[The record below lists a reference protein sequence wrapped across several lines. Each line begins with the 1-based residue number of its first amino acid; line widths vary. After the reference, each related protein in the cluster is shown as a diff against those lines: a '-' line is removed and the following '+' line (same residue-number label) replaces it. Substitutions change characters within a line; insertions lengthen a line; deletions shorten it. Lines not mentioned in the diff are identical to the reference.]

1 MRHVDRALDPAATD
15 DFVPVVQ
22 DRRLAGCR
30 RPDRHVRGDL
40 PATVRKGRH
49 ERRDQRRSPRGP
61 CPGVSLEPSL
71 VLSVL
76 VGIFHTALSVVIRGS
91 AGGRLPLI
99 VVAAILGAWA
109 GDALMDRLGIDVLTI
124 GDYHLIGAS
133 VLAWVG
139 IAIVS
144 AVAVLGPATER
155 RT

>member
-1 MRHVDRALDPAATD
+1 M
-15 DFVPVVQ
+15 
-22 DRRLAGCR
+22 
-30 RPDRHVRGDL
+30 
-40 PATVRKGRH
+40 
-49 ERRDQRRSPRGP
+49 
-61 CPGVSLEPSL
+61 SLEPSL

-76 VGIFHTALSVVIRGS
+76 VGIFHAALSVVIRGS

-109 GDALMDRLGIDVLTI
+109 GDTLMDRLGIDILTI